1 MAKRTADWHCPWRAI
16 EKHRRKTPQEEQTLD
31 DCGTMSSTTER
42 LKFVSGEN
50 SGTPFSKSNAKNKII
65 ISTLYEAPKMFS
77 PPYCL
82 FFTNVQRLLLLVKEI
97 KTALLDWIFIYL
109 CIGQNVRTPTNTSP
123 CVTIGVGDSNSTSM
137 SSSSSSS
144 SCGFPQRSL

>member
-1 MAKRTADWHCPWRAI
+1 MTSDRETPKKNTSGGTDFRRLWHYVFNNRAL
-16 EKHRRKTPQEEQTLD
+16 EV
-31 DCGTMSSTTER
+31 CFG
-42 LKFVSGEN
+42 GN

-97 KTALLDWIFIYL
+97 KTALLD
-109 CIGQNVRTPTNTSP
+109 
-123 CVTIGVGDSNSTSM
+123 
-137 SSSSSSS
+137 
-144 SCGFPQRSL
+144 